1 MKPAPILALFLALA
15 SLADGQTASP
25 SYAPLIADIALQAER
40 DKLREHLR
48 DRTIG
53 QTLSLPLDADN
64 EHRYQSAFW
73 AISQF
78 MPSDD
83 PRVLEL
89 LRRTLHAYPRLET
102 ETRRAFLEALYTL
115 DPPGFA
121 DGLEALMKTEEQ
133 PKLFAM
139 AALFRYRRDALS
151 GAATLDLIRRRWPAA
166 EDHPILGPLSSQ
178 LREGGQARSNPTPDL
193 AALFHHQQGFGIK
206 TVYSFQ
212 RWDRDQPGLAAV
224 QGADGRFVR
233 DAEGRIILVRQ
244 LARAASNLPYYI
256 TNGNT
261 PQGVYSIQGIGQSVN
276 RFIGPTPNLQL
287 TLPFEGR
294 WKGYFLLPADSSEPR
309 LSYAYLLPDPWRD
322 YAPMW
327 EAYQAGRAGRNEII
341 AHGTTIDPAFFA
353 GRPYHPISP
362 TLGCL
367 CAPEDWDTQT
377 GGLRHSE
384 QLRLAETFA
393 QAPGPAKGYLMVI
406 NLDDQ
411 RRPLE
416 RADIEPV
423 LEAFERSR

>member
-1 MKPAPILALFLALA
+1 MKPAPILALLLAL
-15 SLADGQTASP
+15 SSMADGQTASP
-25 SYAPLIADIALQAER
+25 SYAPLFADIALQAER
-40 DKLREHLR
+40 DKLRTHLQ

-78 MPSDD
+78 MPDD
-83 PRVLEL
+83 PRVLQI
-89 LRRTLHAYPRLET
+89 LRRTLAAYPRLET

-115 DPPGFA
+115 DPPGFEA
-121 DGLEALMKTEEQ
+121 GLEALMKTEEH

-139 AALFRYRRDALS
+139 AALFRFRKDSLS
-151 GAATLDLIRRRWPAA
+151 GSSTLDLIRRRWPGA
-166 EDHPILGPLSSQ
+166 EDHPILGPLSSH
-178 LREGGQARSNPTPDL
+178 LREGAQLRSNPTPDL
-193 AALFHHQQGFGIK
+193 AALFRHQQGFGIK

-233 DAEGRIILVRQ
+233 DAEGRIILIRQ
-244 LARAASNLPYYI
+244 LARAASNLPYFI

-261 PQGVYSIQGIGQSVN
+261 PQGVFSIQGIGQSVN

-287 TLPFEGR
+287 SLPFEGR
-294 WKGYFLLPADSSEPR
+294 WKGYFLLPADSTEPR
-309 LSYAYLLPDPWRD
+309 LSYAYLLPEGWRT

-327 EAYQAGRAGRNEII
+327 EAYAAGRAGRNEII

-377 GGLRHSE
+377 GTLQRSE

-393 QAPGPAKGYLMVI
+393 QAPGPGRGYLLVI
-406 NLDDQ
+406 NIDDQ

-416 RADIEPV
+416 RSDIEPL
-423 LEAFERSR
+423 LEAFEKAH